1 MDEIR
6 AIEKSVS
13 ELRTIQNRLK
23 KALKERNWT
32 MTLEIP
38 CLQAIIDEKQ
48 EEIDSLL
55 GKLTIAEDDCNRLE
69 LELKEQESLIEQQR
83 RELRDSQ
90 KDVEKLKDRIRGF
103 ESTYEFRIL
112 KASNQF
118 LEEKVSSMETKMTLA
133 LKVHQGNY
141 KGLETLET
149 DYTRQVKL
157 EKLSLERRI
166 EELEKLQ
173 EQMLKDYQI
182 IKKENEEL
190 RKNSSAMG
198 ADTVI
203 SDHYHLG
210 LKIEEGKPE

>member
-23 KALKERNWT
+23 KALKEREWA
-32 MTLEIP
+32 MSYEIP
-38 CLQAIIDEKQ
+38 RLQSIIDKKQ

-55 GKLTIAEDDCNRLE
+55 NKLAKAEDNCSKKGI
-69 LELKEQESLIEQQR
+69 ELKEQDFLLEQQR
-83 RELRDSQ
+83 VELRDYQ
-90 KDVEKLKDRIRGF
+90 KDVKKLKERIRGF

-118 LEEKVSSMETKMTLA
+118 LEEKVSQMETKMTLA

-141 KGLETLET
+141 KGLEKLET

-166 EELEKLQ
+166 TELEKMQ
-173 EQMLKDYQI
+173 EQMLKDYQK
-182 IKKENEEL
+182 IKRENEEMM
-190 RKNSSAMG
+190 KEN
-198 ADTVI
+198 D
-203 SDHYHLG
+203 
-210 LKIEEGKPE
+210 GKDLLSRGTGE